1 MTTKHKISNGVSK
14 KLQGEVVSEKMAK
27 TVVVKVNV
35 LKKHRKY
42 HKQYTRSK
50 RYQAH
55 DEKNEY
61 HVGDIV
67 EIQETRP
74 ISKEKRWRVVRKIK

>member
-1 MTTKHKISNGVSK
+1 MTTKHKISNGAHK
-14 KLQGEVVSEKMAK
+14 KLQGEVVSDKMSN

-35 LKKHRKY
+35 LKTHRKY

-50 RYQAH
+50 RYQAD

-61 HVGDIV
+61 QVGDIV
-67 EIQETRP
+67 EIEEVRP
-74 ISKEKRWRVVRKIK
+74 ISKVKRWRVVRKIR

>member
-1 MTTKHKISNGVSK
+1 MTQNKPGI
-14 KLQGEVVSEKMAK
+14 LQGQVVSDKMIK
-27 TVVVKVNV
+27 TVVVKVSS
-35 LKKHRKY
+35 LKRHSKY
-42 HKQYTRSK
+42 FKQYEVQK

-67 EIQETRP
+67 EIEETRP
-74 ISKEKRWRVVRKIK
+74 ISRKKRWRVIRKVK

>member
-1 MTTKHKISNGVSK
+1 MTQSNPRTIKG
-14 KLQGEVVSEKMAK
+14 QVVSDKMAK
-27 TVVVKVNV
+27 TVVVKVKS
-35 LKKHRKY
+35 LRRHGKY
-42 HKQYTRSK
+42 LKQYEVQK

-67 EIQETRP
+67 EIQESAP
-74 ISKEKRWRVVRKIK
+74 LSKMKKWVVVRKVK